1 MKMTDIKNCREVELS
16 GAAYYNMIRS
26 AVEVY
31 PREGGG
37 NLFGKVLQ
45 KKIVIVNAYPL
56 QTMKRMPSSVEY
68 GDESAVVKLRSL
80 EDAISAN
87 GVKTKQIGGY
97 HSHPRDDDINP
108 SPHDSKFAQ
117 RELEELN
124 SDYWLEMILAARC
137 ERNKMH
143 HFGESEHTRRW
154 HFEAALWYSIRYG
167 YRFKIGAFIFDSKG
181 YHRQLRIRKQSTGD
195 RRQEVR

>member
-31 PREGGG
+31 PLEGGG

-45 KKIVIVNAYPL
+45 KRIITVNAYPL

-68 GDESAVVKLRSL
+68 GDESAVVRLRSL

-108 SPHDSKFAQ
+108 TPRDSKFA
-117 RELEELN
+117 RLELEELN
-124 SDYWLEMILAARC
+124 NDYWLEVILAARC

-143 HFGESEHTRRW
+143 SFGVITHSRRW
-154 HFEAALWYSIRYG
+154 HLEATSWYSIRYG
-167 YRFKIGAFIFDSKG
+167 YRFKIGAFLFDSKG
-181 YHRQLRIRKQSTGD
+181 DHRQLRIRKQSAGNMS
-195 RRQEVR
+195 

>member
-1 MKMTDIKNCREVELS
+1 MKMTDIKNCREVELA

-45 KKIVIVNAYPL
+45 RKIVIVNAYPL
-56 QTMKRMPSSVEY
+56 QTMERMPSSVKY

-80 EDAISAN
+80 EETISAN
-87 GVKTKQIGGY
+87 GMKTRQIGGY
-97 HSHPRDDDINP
+97 HSHPRDDDVHP
-108 SPHDSKFAQ
+108 SSYDRRFAQ

-124 SDYWLEMILAARC
+124 SNYWLEMILAARC
-137 ERNKMH
+137 IVLVNLNIPE
-143 HFGESEHTRRW
+143 GGT
-154 HFEAALWYSIRYG
+154 L
-167 YRFKIGAFIFDSKG
+167 
-181 YHRQLRIRKQSTGD
+181 KQSYGTAFDMGITL
-195 RRQEVR
+195 RLARSY